1 MPELVRFGVS
11 LEKRLLSEFD
21 RLLKEKGYSSRSE
34 AIRDLIRDGLV
45 RELWRKDEEVA
56 AAITLV
62 YDHHQRELLN
72 RLTSIQ
78 HDYHDNILSTQHL
91 HLDHNNCLEVIA
103 IKGKAKKAAELF
115 ERLKSCRG
123 IKHAGFTESTTGRKI
138 L

>member
-1 MPELVRFGVS
+1 MPELRRFGVS

-21 RLLKEKGYSSRSE
+21 ALLKEKGYASRSE
-34 AIRDLIRDGLV
+34 AIRDLIRADLV
-45 RELWRKDEEVA
+45 RKEWHKGREIA
-56 AAITLV
+56 GAITLV

-78 HDYHDNILSTQHL
+78 HDYHANILSTQHL

-103 IKGKAKKAAELF
+103 LKGKARQAAELF

-123 IKHAGFTESTTGRKI
+123 IKHAGFSESTTGRK
-138 L
+138 LL

>member
-1 MPELVRFGVS
+1 MTGLVRFGVS
-11 LEKRLLSEFD
+11 LEKKLLSEFD

-34 AIRDLIRDGLV
+34 AIRDLIREDLV

-72 RLTSIQ
+72 HLTSIQ
-78 HDYHDNILSTQHL
+78 HDYHENILSTQHL

-103 IKGKAKKAAELF
+103 IKGKARRAAELF

-123 IKHAGFTESTTGRKI
+123 IKHAGFTESTTGGKV

>member
-1 MPELVRFGVS
+1 MPGLVRFGVS
-11 LEKRLLSEFD
+11 LEEGLLSGFD

-34 AIRDLIRDGLV
+34 AIRDLIRADLV
-45 RELWRKDEEVA
+45 KKQWQQGEEVA
-56 AAITLV
+56 GAITLV
-62 YDHHQRELLN
+62 YNHHQRQLLA

-103 IKGKAKKAAELF
+103 VKGRAKKAAELF

-123 IKHAGFTESTTGRKI
+123 IKHAGFTESTTGSKI